1 MSAVIVPTF
10 EQHVARR
17 QGEHEQRV
25 HGLPLEVAIGEAL
38 EAAADIGVRA
48 RLAGA
53 VLERHDDLDE
63 QQREEI
69 ADALRQAE
77 TLALA
82 AWRHLHDA
90 LRSVQQHPAPNVPE
104 RATEPPRAAGAPQQ
118 HARRPESRSELAVS
132 AQEATR

>member
-48 RLAGA
+48 RLASA
-53 VLERHDDLDE
+53 VLEQRDDLE
-63 QQREEI
+63 PATREEI
-69 ADALRQAE
+69 ADALRSAE
-77 TLALA
+77 TLAAA

-90 LRSVQQHPAPNVPE
+90 LRSVQQHPAPSGPLSRPEPPE
-104 RATEPPRAAGAPQQ
+104 RPTSTAGYC
-118 HARRPESRSELAVS
+118 ESRAWPHVS